1 MRPHRRTRTLPALTA
16 ALLAVSASFARAQS
30 EEEPPGKDLD
40 ELVARLRNP
49 FFAKQADRD
58 LQIVQLLLRQK
69 SAKADAYLRDLLA
82 DTGAHPTVVE
92 QIVTATLIDADHRLL
107 PDVVER
113 LRREAG
119 SALDRALDV
128 AFLTYSDAALVQ
140 RLVVLASD
148 DKRSAEFRVEAVEVL
163 GRTGNPEALD
173 ALLDLW
179 GGPRRELRE
188 PAARAFER
196 ILPVNAASREE
207 AQSARESI
215 RGIPFSEALRRL
227 VRKGGAR
234 PLPVASRD
242 VEADYVRLASQML
255 PSATLQQV
263 IESYL
268 PSSVPAVRAMAARR
282 IAEFP
287 FETSEATDEKV
298 RAARECLAAL
308 RREDV
313 ESVELE
319 IIAALT
325 TRAQEL
331 RGAVGKEDLDAL
343 TARVRLGGRSSN
355 AVRLASVRLLG
366 DLRERDAAPVMRE
379 AFENLKDGDVELRL
393 ALLDALQQA
402 PEDVTAWLIARL
414 SVETHSR
421 VVRKI
426 VVLLN
431 RASDPSAAIDAFTRL
446 LASHADQQVR
456 WDVAKSLGTLW
467 ATRQLPAARD
477 ALMGAG
483 LADIDATVRRTSA
496 ASLAADGP
504 GRDRVIERL
513 RKVLESDPDMKV
525 REAAA
530 KAVVDLDET
539 AAAKNLLPYLAD
551 DLDVWRL
558 YRDHLVEDVRRRD
571 KTPERVLAAC
581 DVLAEHGLRRLAV
594 DLLTLVSAAHDGLW
608 ENEGGRGALLERL
621 ASLLLD
627 QGDPDGARAAAQELV
642 DLTPRDAGPARRRAE
657 LLLATAF
664 CRSGR
669 SDELADARRMLD
681 ALRYVEDLPAER
693 RAEAAVELGDC
704 LLRMSDPAA
713 AVVVLSP
720 VAARADL
727 SAALVKRAS
736 VLLDDAKRRAE
747 EDRKRIVAWVDA
759 LEGPQAAE
767 AQAGLRGFGAR
778 AALPVVALF
787 DDAKDAASVRKLMR
801 ACAALTGKP
810 AGDLRDDASAADIA
824 RAAEDAKSALRAYA
838 QRGGDA
844 SGGSR

>member
-1 MRPHRRTRTLPALTA
+1 MRVHRRFRNLPALTA
-16 ALLAVSASFARAQS
+16 GFVLVTASLAHAQS
-30 EEEPPGKDLD
+30 EEEPPSKDLD

-58 LQIVQLLLRQK
+58 LQIVQLLMRQR
-69 SAKADAYLRDLLA
+69 SAKSDAYLRDLLA

-92 QIVTATLIDADHRLL
+92 QIVTATLIDGEHRFL
-107 PDVVER
+107 PEVVDR

-140 RLVVLASD
+140 RLVLLASD
-148 DKRSAEFRVEAVEVL
+148 DKRSAEFRVEAVEIL

-173 ALLDLW
+173 PLLDLW

-188 PAARAFER
+188 PAATAFER
-196 ILPVNAASREE
+196 ILPVSAASREE
-207 AQSARESI
+207 AQIAREAI

-227 VRKGGAR
+227 VKKGASR
-234 PLPVASRD
+234 PVPTASRD
-242 VEADYVRLASQML
+242 VEADYVRLATQML
-255 PSATLQQV
+255 PRATLQQV

-268 PSSVPAVRAMAARR
+268 TSSVPAVRAMAARR

-287 FETSEATDEKV
+287 FENSEATDDKV

-319 IIAALT
+319 LIAALT
-325 TRAQEL
+325 TRAMEL
-331 RGAVGKEDLDAL
+331 RGAVGKDDLDAL

-366 DLRERDAAPVMRE
+366 DLREREAAPVLRE
-379 AFENLKDGDVELRL
+379 TFESLKDGDVELRL

-402 PEDVTAWLIARL
+402 PEDVTAWLISRL
-414 SVETHSR
+414 AVETHSR

-431 RASDPSAAIDAFTRL
+431 RASDPSAAIDAFSRL
-446 LASHADQQVR
+446 LASHPDQQVR

-513 RKVLESDPDMKV
+513 RKVVESDGDPKV
-525 REAAA
+525 CEAAA
-530 KAVVDLDET
+530 KSIVDLDE
-539 AAAKNLLPYLAD
+539 ASAAKNLLPYIAD
-551 DLDVWRL
+551 KVEIWRL

-581 DVLAEHGLRRLAV
+581 DVLAENGNRLLAV
-594 DLLTLVSAAHDGLW
+594 DLLTQVSAAHDGLW
-608 ENEGGRGALLERL
+608 ENDGGRGALLERL

-627 QGDPDGARAAAQELV
+627 LGDPDGARAAAQELV
-642 DLTPRDAGPARRRAE
+642 DVTPRDAGPARRRAE
-657 LLLATAF
+657 LLLAMAF

-669 SDELADARRMLD
+669 TEELADARRMLD
-681 ALRYVEDLPAER
+681 ALRYVEDLPPAR

-704 LLRMSDPAA
+704 LLRMSDPFG
-713 AVVVLSP
+713 AVAVLTP

-727 SAALVKRAS
+727 SPSLVKRAS
-736 VLLDDAKRRAE
+736 VLLDDAKHRAE
-747 EDRKRIVAWVDA
+747 EERKLVSGYLDG
-759 LEGPQAAE
+759 LDGPQPAD
-767 AQAGLRGFGAR
+767 AQKALRDLGAR
-778 AALPVVALF
+778 VVPPLVSLL
-787 DDAKDAASVRKLMR
+787 DDAKDAPSVKKLLR
-801 ACAALTGKP
+801 ACAVVTGKS
-810 AGDLRDDASAADIA
+810 AGDLKDDASAADVT
-824 RAAEDAKSALRAYA
+824 RVSDEAKSSLRAYL
-838 QRGGDA
+838 QRAGEPA
-844 SGGSR
+844 AGSR

>member
-1 MRPHRRTRTLPALTA
+1 MPAHRLLRTLPALTA
-16 ALLAVSASFARAQS
+16 ALLAVSASLAHAQS
-30 EEEPPGKDLD
+30 EDEAPAKDLD

-58 LQIVQLLLRQK
+58 LQIVQLLMRQR

-92 QIVTATLIDADHRLL
+92 QIVTATLIEAEHRLL
-107 PDVVER
+107 PEVVDR

-140 RLVVLASD
+140 RLVLLASD
-148 DKRSAEFRVEAVEVL
+148 DKRSAELRVEAVEIL

-173 ALLDLW
+173 PLLDLW

-188 PAARAFER
+188 PAAQAFER

-207 AQSARESI
+207 AQIAREGI

-227 VRKGGAR
+227 VRKGTPR
-234 PLPVASRD
+234 PVAAASRD
-242 VEADYVRLASQML
+242 VEADYVRLATQML
-255 PSATLQQV
+255 PRATLQQV

-287 FETSEATDEKV
+287 FENSEATDEKV

-319 IIAALT
+319 LIAALT
-325 TRAQEL
+325 TRAMEL

-343 TARVRLGGRSSN
+343 TARVRLGGRTSN

-366 DLRERDAAPVMRE
+366 DLREKDAVPVLRE
-379 AFENLKDGDVELRL
+379 TFEGLKDGDVELRL
-393 ALLDALQQA
+393 VLLDALQQA
-402 PEDVTAWLIARL
+402 PEDVTAWLISRL
-414 SVETHSR
+414 AVETHSR

-431 RASDPSAAIDAFTRL
+431 RASDSSAAIDAFTRL
-446 LASHADQQVR
+446 LASHSDQQVR

-513 RKVLESDPDMKV
+513 RRVLDSDPDAKV

-530 KAVVDLDET
+530 KSIVDLDE
-539 AAAKNLLPYLAD
+539 ASAAKNLLPYIAD
-551 DLDVWRL
+551 DMEIWRL

-581 DVLAEHGLRRLAV
+581 DVLAENGLQLRAV

-608 ENEGGRGALLERL
+608 ENGGGRGALLERL
-621 ASLLLD
+621 AGLLLD

-669 SDELADARRMLD
+669 TEELVDARRMLD
-681 ALRYVEDLPAER
+681 ALRYVEDLTPAR

-713 AVVVLSP
+713 AVTVLTP

-727 SAALVKRAS
+727 SASLLKRAS
-736 VLLDDAKRRAE
+736 VLLDDARRRAE
-747 EDRKRIVAWVDA
+747 EDRKRILAWVDA
-759 LEGPQAAE
+759 LDGPQAPE
-767 AQAGLRGFGAR
+767 AQAGLSALGQR
-778 AALPVVALF
+778 AALPLAGLL
-787 DDAKDAASVRKLMR
+787 DETKDPPSVRKLLR
-801 ACAALTGKP
+801 ACALLTGRP
-810 AGDLRDDASAADIA
+810 AGTLKDDASAADVT
-824 RAAEDAKSALRAYA
+824 RVAEEAKASLRALA
-838 QRGGDA
+838 QRTGEAGGGA
-844 SGGSR
+844 R

>member
-1 MRPHRRTRTLPALTA
+1 MRPPRTSLIATALFA
-16 ALLAVSASFARAQS
+16 ALVAASAPMALAQS
-30 EEEPPGKDLD
+30 EDEPAGKDLD

-69 SAKADAYLRDLLA
+69 TAKADAYLRDLLA

-92 QIVTATLIDADHRLL
+92 QIVTATLISAEHRLL
-107 PDVVER
+107 PEVVDR

-119 SALDRALDV
+119 SALDRSLDV
-128 AFLTYSDAALVQ
+128 AFVTYSDAGLVQ
-140 RLVVLASD
+140 RLVALASD
-148 DKRSAEFRVEAVEVL
+148 DKRSVEFRVEAVEIL

-173 ALLDLW
+173 PLLDFW

-188 PAARAFER
+188 PAAQAFER
-196 ILPVNAASREE
+196 VLPVNAASREE
-207 AQSARESI
+207 AQIAREAI

-227 VRKGGAR
+227 VRKGAPR
-234 PLPVASRD
+234 PVPPASRD
-242 VEADYVRLASQML
+242 VEADYVRLATQML
-255 PSATLQQV
+255 PRATLQQV

-287 FETSEATDEKV
+287 FENAESTDEKV

-313 ESVELE
+313 EAVELE
-319 IIAALT
+319 LIAALT
-325 TRAQEL
+325 TRAMEL
-331 RGAVGKEDLDAL
+331 RGAVAKDDLDAL

-366 DLRERDAAPVMRE
+366 DLREKDAVPVLRE
-379 AFENLKDGDVELRL
+379 TFENLKDGDVELRL

-402 PEDVTAWLIARL
+402 PEDVTAWLISRL
-414 SVETHSR
+414 AVETHSR

-431 RASDPSAAIDAFTRL
+431 RASDPAAAIDAFTRL
-446 LASHADQQVR
+446 LASHSDQQVR

-513 RKVLESDPDMKV
+513 RKVLESDGDPKV
-525 REAAA
+525 VEAAA
-530 KAVVDLDET
+530 KSIVDLDE
-539 AAAKNLLPYLAD
+539 ASAAKNLVAYFAD
-551 DLDVWRL
+551 NFEIWRL

-581 DVLAEHGLRRLAV
+581 DVLAEEGLRKLVV
-594 DLLTLVSAAHDGLW
+594 DLLTQVSAAHDGLW

-621 ASLLLD
+621 AGILLEL
-627 QGDPDGARAAAQELV
+627 GDPDGARATANELIE
-642 DLTPRDAGPARRRAE
+642 LTPRDAGPPRRRAE
-657 LLLATAF
+657 LLLATAL

-669 SDELADARRMLD
+669 REELIDARRMLD
-681 ALRYVEDLPAER
+681 ALRFVEDLPPGG
-693 RAEAAVELGDC
+693 RAEASVELGDC
-704 LLRMSDPAA
+704 LLRMSDSAA
-713 AVVVLSP
+713 AVAVLAP
-720 VAARADL
+720 VAARTDL
-727 SAALVKRAS
+727 PASLVKRAS

-747 EDRKRIVAWVDA
+747 EDRKRIATWVDA
-759 LEGPQAAE
+759 LEGAQAAD
-767 AQAGLRGFGAR
+767 AQAGLREMGPR
-778 AALPVVALF
+778 AALHLVSLF
-787 DDAKDAASVRKLMR
+787 DEAKDAPSVRKLLR
-801 ACAALTGKP
+801 ACAFLTGKSV
-810 AGDLRDDASAADIA
+810 GELKDDAAAADIVKVSD
-824 RAAEDAKSALRAYA
+824 EAKSALRAYA
-838 QRGGDA
+838 QRPGEPAPGA
-844 SGGSR
+844 R